1 VSALAFLDTNVLL
14 YCFDDRDP
22 VKRERAQAWVRACW
36 QRYCG
41 RTSIQ
46 VLNEFY
52 ANARKKFP
60 TALSA
65 GDARSEIRRY
75 QHWKPWAID
84 HATMETAWAIESRQ
98 GFSYWDALILAAAQQ
113 QGCNYLISEDMQHG
127 QQVDSVRILNP
138 FMVGPE
144 VLDEPQA

>member
-1 VSALAFLDTNVLL
+1 VSVLAFLETSVLL
-14 YCFDDRDP
+14 YCFDEREPEKRD
-22 VKRERAQAWVRACW
+22 RAQAWVRACW

-41 RTSIQ
+41 RTSTQ

-52 ANARKKFP
+52 ANARKKFA

-98 GFSYWDALILAAAQQ
+98 GFSYWDSLIIAAAQQ
-113 QGCNYLISEDMQHG
+113 QGCTLLVSESMPHG
-127 QQVDSVRILNP
+127 QQVDSVRIINP
-138 FMVGPE
+138 FLLGPE
-144 VLDEPQA
+144 VLDEPIE

>member
-1 VSALAFLDTNVLL
+1 VSALVFVDTNVLL
-14 YCFDDRDP
+14 YCFDPREPEKRD
-22 VKRERAQAWVRACW
+22 RAQAWVRACW
-36 QRYCG
+36 QRSCG
-41 RTSIQ
+41 RISIQ

-75 QHWKPWAID
+75 QHWKPWLID

-98 GFSYWDALILAAAQQ
+98 GFSYWDSLILAAAQQ
-113 QGCNYLISEDMQHG
+113 QGCSYLISEDMQHE

-138 FMVGPE
+138 FKTGPE
-144 VLDEPQA
+144 ALDEPEA